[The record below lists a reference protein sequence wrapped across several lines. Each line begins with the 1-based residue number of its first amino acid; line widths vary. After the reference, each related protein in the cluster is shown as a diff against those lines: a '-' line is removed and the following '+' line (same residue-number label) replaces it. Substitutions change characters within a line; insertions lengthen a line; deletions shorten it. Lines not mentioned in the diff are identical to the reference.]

1 MPPNYELWMGGTLS
15 SENFSNVTLRFGR
28 LIGAVILLADDWK
41 HRTWL
46 GQIWP
51 RVGQSNPTRHINR
64 PKLGDSWVELG

>member
-46 GQIWP
+46 EQIWP
-51 RVGQSNPTRHINR
+51 
-64 PKLGDSWVELG
+64 